1 LKDLGGAICSVILRR
16 DQPIQRVIGERLVT
30 AVGCVFVIGD
40 AVDVAIVRAGSRG
53 PIPGM
58 EVIADREDSL
68 AGRIIPSG

>member
-1 LKDLGGAICSVILRR
+1 LKDLGGAICASILRR
-16 DQPIQRVIGERLVT
+16 DEPIQRIIGERLVT
-30 AVGCVFVIGD
+30 AVSCVFVID
-40 AVDVAIVRAGSRG
+40 DTVDIAIVRAGSRG